1 MRTGRLMP
9 AKLKKSKFGRFCF
22 FLHIFAASTLG
33 MPGLSGAEEGNITF
47 VADGQSAVADPV
59 VHSDTDGKVA
69 ILRNQ
74 IRDLNF
80 KREKTTLMCH
90 NQFPI
95 DINFCNMGHGVKTQ
109 YLTLSVASAQSAGS
123 STVRS

>member
-1 MRTGRLMP
+1 M
-9 AKLKKSKFGRFCF
+9 
-22 FLHIFAASTLG
+22 
-33 MPGLSGAEEGNITF
+33 
-47 VADGQSAVADPV
+47 ADPV

-95 DINFCNMGHGVKTQ
+95 DINFCNMSYGVKTQ
-109 YLTLSVASAQSAGS
+109 YLALPVVPAQKSREHHGSLVISPTVMIPISRIILLVIIRSRHGNQVHLLRSAPEILRLCLIS
-123 STVRS
+123 

>member
-1 MRTGRLMP
+1 M
-9 AKLKKSKFGRFCF
+9 
-22 FLHIFAASTLG
+22 
-33 MPGLSGAEEGNITF
+33 
-47 VADGQSAVADPV
+47 ADPV

-80 KREKTTLMCH
+80 KGEKTTLMCH

-109 YLTLSVASAQSAGS
+109 YLTLSVASAQKCRELHGS
-123 STVRS
+123 FVISPAVMIPVSRIILLVIVRGRNADHFHRLGFDPGISRFLLIS